1 MAFFVFIDRDGTLI
15 EEKNY
20 LSDPDEVVMI
30 SGSAPAVRKLQAAG
44 AKVVVI
50 SNQAGVGRGYF
61 GVEAVHAIHQ
71 RIQEMLRE
79 EGCQIDAFYFCPHH
93 PDDGCDCR
101 KPRLGL
107 FRRAAADFNL
117 SLSGAMIGDNASDV
131 QAGLAAGLTTIL
143 VRTGYGEK
151 IQASAQPPPHHFA
164 ADLLEAAEWYLTQR
178 PSSLVQR

>member
-1 MAFFVFIDRDGTLI
+1 MSFFAFLDRDGTLI

-20 LSDPDEVVMI
+20 LSDPDAVVVI
-30 SGSAPAVRKLQAAG
+30 SGSAEAIGRLHSAG

-61 GVEAVHAIHQ
+61 GEEVVHTIHH
-71 RIQEMLRE
+71 RIQEILQKDGSR
-79 EGCQIDAFYFCPHH
+79 IDAFYFCPHH

-101 KPRLGL
+101 KPRIGL
-107 FRRAAADFNL
+107 FRRAAEDYKMPL
-117 SLSGAMIGDNASDV
+117 TGVMIGDNASDV

-151 IQASAQPPPHHFA
+151 IISANQVKPHYTA
-164 ADLLEAAEWYLTQR
+164 ATLFDAVDWYLKQR
-178 PSSLVQR
+178 HFSAVQR